1 MKRRSWPMVLPHIGA
16 FPFGTHRRMKASSA
30 SSASAS
36 VTVDALTRSIRP
48 ERPCVPLFHASILSS
63 VSSLWWMANT
73 GPSASMFRCISV
85 TTKATSMMRSVS
97 GSRPVISMSSQTRF
111 ISLGRWGAGGFA
123 DPSAISVACDIIL
136 SWRSPSNPPFSHRHS
151 MYSLAF
157 SILFVSFLVLT
168 LIVRFWLASR
178 HIRHVL
184 RHRAAVPAEFAEKI
198 PLAAHQKAADYTVAK
213 TKLGML
219 TLLVGLQWLSV
230 EIFRHT
236 GAGMTYQIALIVGFT
251 LISGVI
257 DLPFDYYKQFGMEQ
271 HFGFNKMT
279 RTLFFTD
286 MVKSGAVGAAIGLP
300 LVWVVLTLMGKAGGL
315 WWLYAWLVL
324 SAFQLLMMVLAPTL
338 IMPLFNKFTPL
349 ADETLK
355 SRIEG
360 LMQRVGFASK
370 GLFVMDGSK
379 RSAHGNAY
387 FSGFGANKRIV
398 FFDTLLSRLAPQEIE
413 AVLAHELGHFK
424 LKHIV
429 KRIAMMFLISLG
441 FLALL
446 GYLKTQPWFYAGL
459 GVNPVALTLSGQ
471 GQGTDALALLL
482 FMLVLPVFTFLLGP
496 LSSLSSRKHEFE
508 ADAFAATHTQADD
521 LVSALVKMYEDN
533 ASTLTPDP
541 LHSAFY
547 DSHPPASVRI
557 RHLKGAT
564 A

>member
-1 MKRRSWPMVLPHIGA
+1 MKRRSWPMVLPHIGD
-16 FPFGTHRRMKASSA
+16 FPFGTHRRMKAISA

-36 VTVDALTRSIRP
+36 VTVDALTRSIKP

-73 GPSASMFRCISV
+73 GPSASTFKCISV
-85 TTKATSMMRSVS
+85 TTTATSMMRSVS
-97 GSRPVISMSSQTRF
+97 GSRPVISMSTQTRF

-123 DPSAISVACDIIL
+123 VAAAISVACDIIL
-136 SWRSPSNPPFSHRHS
+136 SWRSLSNPPFSHRHS

-157 SILFVSFLVLT
+157 SILFVSFLFLT

-219 TLLVGLQWLSV
+219 ALLVNTAVLIGFTLLGGLQWLSV
-230 EIFRHT
+230 EIFKHT

-387 FSGFGANKRIV
+387 FSGFGAIKRIV
-398 FFDTLLSRLAPQEIE
+398 
-413 AVLAHELGHFK
+413 
-424 LKHIV
+424 
-429 KRIAMMFLISLG
+429 MMFALSLA

-446 GYLKTQPWFYAGL
+446 GYLKNQMWFYTGL
-459 GVNPVALTLSGQ
+459 GVDPMILPGQ
-471 GQGTDALALLL
+471 ANDAMMLLL
-482 FMLVLPVFTFLLGP
+482 FVLVLPVFTFLFGP
-496 LSSLSSRKHEFE
+496 LTSISSRKHEFE
-508 ADAFAATHTQADD
+508 ADAFAARHTDARD

-547 DSHPPASVRI
+547 DTHPPASVRI
-557 RHLKGAT
+557 HQLNHQLNLAPQ
-564 A
+564 